1 MTPTEVTEI
10 EAASSGAQGGFN
22 PNSPKTVPASGGSS
36 GKGSAKF
43 SDN

>member
-10 EAASSGAQGGFN
+10 ESASSGAQGSFN
-22 PNSPKTVPASGGSS
+22 NNSPKSVPASGS
-36 GKGSAKF
+36 GKGNAKF